1 MQHKD
6 LNVLFNKSFEE
17 EALTKKQRAVLQA
30 SLKLFADKGY
40 DATTTSDIATLAGVA
55 EGTVYKHFKTKE
67 NILNSLLIPFIRE
80 VVPKISNEFLE
91 SIEAGSFDQLSS
103 LLKYMISNRLKF
115 AMDNNFVAKIFVK
128 ELLEKPIL
136 INELKKK
143 IEENLVYRFKPII
156 NKLKNN
162 NELIDI
168 STEKFFQY
176 LLSTLMG
183 YVFPIIFINK
193 GKKINIGEVTNDAV
207 NFLMNGLH
215 P

>member
-17 EALTKKQRAVLQA
+17 EELTKKQKAVLQA

-91 SIEAGSFDQLSS
+91 SIEAGSFDQLSA

-136 INELKKK
+136 LNELKQM

-162 NELIDI
+162 NELIDL

-183 YVFPIIFINK
+183 YVFPIIFINN
-193 GKKINIGEVTNDAV
+193 GKKIDIDEVTNDAV